1 MSLKW
6 FSFIFI
12 IIKFSFAKSKLM
24 SHKILSFSLN
34 YRHSQYLSLGFTEFM
49 FYLFLCIV
57 IICLITYIIAIKKRL
72 FIKYHILIILG
83 LLLQLLRV
91 WIIYLGANDSLEKL
105 RIFDD
110 KGTNYHIISIFNKY
124 FILIINLILM
134 NFYPILNCFILI
146 FILAHFYKPYLYGVT
161 ESEYFYGKYRKSME
175 TGEYIFCS
183 VVNLLIIGC
192 YFICFNKIRKIY
204 NRFIRNIENP
214 IITKKYHIIR
224 IIFCEVIFYELTS
237 AITFFIFCTSE
248 DGNYYYLTFSMYY
261 YSDVCLIMSY
271 FIFYF
276 PTMTFWQNR
285 TNIIDHMIWE
295 AFRGFGIDIL
305 LIGEI
310 NFENSIYLM
319 NVYELDTENIN
330 EDEFFENI
338 DNDSYIII
346 DNPYLSEKNNDMNEL
361 ISNNF
366 YYENILV
373 GYVKNEIK

>member
-1 MSLKW
+1 MSLKL

-12 IIKFSFAKSKLM
+12 FIKFFFVKSKFK
-24 SHKILSFSLN
+24 SYKILSF
-34 YRHSQYLSLGFTEFM
+34 YLTLKKINVIPTKIM

-57 IICLITYIIAIKKRL
+57 IICLIIYIIAIIKRQ

-91 WIIYLGANDSLEKL
+91 WILYLAVNDNWHKL
-105 RIFDD
+105 QIFFDSSV
-110 KGTNYHIISIFNKY
+110 NYIIISSFNKV

-134 NFYPILNCFILI
+134 NCYPILNCCILI
-146 FILAHFYKPYLYGVT
+146 LILAYLYKPYSFADIET
-161 ESEYFYGKYRKSME
+161 NYFSYKYIIDPGDLTVFKIV
-175 TGEYIFCS
+175 YCS
-183 VVNLLIIGC
+183 LISLLTIGY
-192 YFICFNKIRKIY
+192 YFKCFNNIKKIY

-214 IITKKYHIIR
+214 IIKKKYRIIR
-224 IIFCEVIFYELTS
+224 IIFYEVIFFELFST
-237 AITFFIFCTSE
+237 ITFFIYCASDNSDYYFLIFSI
-248 DGNYYYLTFSMYY
+248 YYYLDIF
-261 YSDVCLIMSY
+261 LIMSY

-285 TNIIDHMIWE
+285 TNIVVHMIWE
-295 AFRGFGIDIL
+295 VFRGFEDGL
-305 LIGEI
+305 LLNGEI
-310 NFENSIYLM
+310 NFENSFYLM
-319 NVYELDTENIN
+319 NIYELDPDNIK

-346 DNPYLSEKNNDMNEL
+346 ENPYLSEKNNDMNKL

-373 GYVKNEIK
+373 GYIKN